1 MISFPHSPNDKER
14 DNKNHYANS
23 DGGEPIAVNPISCVR
38 THAQSDMKEMLK
50 FIGML
55 GTPVVA
61 PAVMLR
67 AGEDHMMEISTE
79 FAQGYSA
86 DRAKQLLAPRP
97 RILYFQR
104 KRSANY
110 RRHKAMILRKS
121 VLTACKF

>member
-1 MISFPHSPNDKER
+1 
-14 DNKNHYANS
+14 
-23 DGGEPIAVNPISCVR
+23 
-38 THAQSDMKEMLK
+38 MKEMLK

-86 DRAKQLLAPRP
+86 DRAKQLLAPGASNTVFP
-97 RILYFQR
+97 KETISELQKTQSNDLAQICIDCLQIL
-104 KRSANY
+104 AP
-110 RRHKAMILRKS
+110 
-121 VLTACKF
+121 